1 MTDLGRLQPIHLQAL
16 YRPNNLDHLMLQK
29 LFGAKSAALS
39 MQGRLVFA
47 SLPALEQALDGSE
60 EAYQRY
66 FFALYHCSPDEDC
79 ALNERRKLVRAQ
91 YPEKVVEV
99 GQRFVLVGE
108 AAFQIVSAYFQGL
121 AIQGS
126 PDEFREYAKRRHE
139 IIVRKH
145 RSSQSLPVPIDLTEG
160 QLSADS
166 DLDFYACLALSNG
179 QIFPQERG
187 Q

>member
-1 MTDLGRLQPIHLQAL
+1 
-16 YRPNNLDHLMLQK
+16 MLQK
-29 LFGAKSAALS
+29 LFGSKLASS
-39 MQGRLVFA
+39 SIQGKLVFA
-47 SLPALEQALDGSE
+47 SVSALEQALDGSE
-60 EAYQRY
+60 ETYRRY

-139 IIVRKH
+139 VIVRMH
-145 RSSQSLPVPIDLTEG
+145 RSSQSLSVPIDLTEG
-160 QLSADS
+160 QLSSDS
-166 DLDFYACLALSNG
+166 DLDFYACLELSNG
-179 QIFPQERG
+179 QIFPRG
-187 Q
+187 QGS